1 MNIVLFADSRWRD
14 SFGLALTKIEL
25 QDAIPEANVWV
36 IPFDLWQQ
44 ALDHLNPDV
53 AILNHLFG
61 ARNNRI
67 ASHVKRNGG
76 NVYVMPTEGRPDK
89 NKPLEFIASQKD
101 SPYLDMFFSW
111 NIAVADAMGDKA
123 VVTGCPRFQIYQQPY
138 RSLIESRDF
147 FCEKYALDK
156 SKKIVGVTTNFPQ
169 AKFHLKNQAFN
180 RQDWKDIGISDKIDR
195 LSNPDQYARS
205 EYEKLEQLKG
215 WIHAL
220 VAEYRDTVE
229 VVLKPHPLEDV
240 TMWEKFC
247 DVAGVTLVKG
257 EYIFN
262 FVNACDVVVVRE
274 DCMTAQDAW
283 YLDKPTIHVDFEGD
297 ESVPSVF
304 RAFCA
309 VDLLDDVH
317 FILEESD
324 GEWGITGGQED
335 YLDSMNSTEGHAA
348 KAIASYVSHHLPIPE
363 REKQYD
369 YPAMMHALKQYD
381 TQHYV
386 PHFDYLGHYGKHV
399 TGKVVREWERGIRD
413 LQK

>member
-14 SFGLALTKIEL
+14 AFGLALTKIEL
-25 QDAIPEANVWV
+25 QHAIPEANVWV
-36 IPFDLWQQ
+36 IPFDLWQE
-44 ALDHLNPDV
+44 ALNHLNPDV

-76 NVYVMPTEGRPDK
+76 NVFVMPTEGRPDK

-111 NIAVADAMGDKA
+111 NVAAADAMGDKA
-123 VVTGCPRFQIYQQPY
+123 IVTGCPRFQIYQEPY
-138 RSLIESRDF
+138 HNLIEPRDF

-156 SKKIVGVTTNFPQ
+156 SKKIIGVTTNFPQ

-195 LSNPDQYARS
+195 LSNPDEYARS
-205 EYEKLEQLKG
+205 EYGKLEQLKG

-283 YLDKPTIHVDFEGD
+283 YLDKPTIHAIFDEANDIPYTFGSYTTTDFH
-297 ESVPSVF
+297 
-304 RAFCA
+304 
-309 VDLLDDVH
+309 DDVH
-317 FILEESD
+317 YLLEEF
-324 GEWGITGGQED
+324 GEEWHTIDVQQE
-335 YLDSMNSTEGHAA
+335 YLKGMNFPMGSAA
-348 KAIASYVSHHLPIPE
+348 ARIATYVSCNLPAPE
-363 REKQYD
+363 REKQYN
-369 YPAMMHALKQYD
+369 YPAMLHALKQYD
-381 TQHYV
+381 TLHYV
-386 PHFDYLGHYGKHV
+386 PHSDHLGHYGKHV
-399 TGKVVREWERGIRD
+399 TDKVVKEWERGIRD